1 VAVKQG
7 RRFELPADR
16 NSPRAARQAAVE
28 AARACGVDEHAVALC
43 VTEAV
48 TNAVMHAYR
57 GAASPG
63 DVVLELLTPDGGGL
77 EIRVSDHGHGLAPRA
92 DSPGA
97 GLGMPLIAAMAD
109 RIEID
114 TSANGTRVSM
124 RFARR
129 AP

>member
-1 VAVKQG
+1 VSE
-7 RRFELPADR
+7 RRQLDLRADR
-16 NSPRAARQAAVE
+16 TSPRAARQAAVA

-48 TNAVMHAYR
+48 TNAVVHAYR
-57 GAASPG
+57 GAPSAGGVVVELVSHDG
-63 DVVLELLTPDGGGL
+63 DGL
-77 EIRVSDHGHGLAPRA
+77 EICVSDHGRGLAPRA

-114 TSANGTRVSM
+114 TGAQGTRVSM
-124 RFARR
+124 RFKRR
-129 AP
+129 TR

>member
-1 VAVKQG
+1 M
-7 RRFELPADR
+7 RRVDLPADR
-16 NSPRAARQAAVE
+16 NSPRAARQAAVA

-57 GAASPG
+57 GAAAPG
-63 DVVLELLTPDGGGL
+63 DVVVELLTPDDGGL
-77 EIRVSDHGHGLAPRA
+77 EICVSDHGHGLAPRA

-109 RIEID
+109 RVEID
-114 TSANGTRVSM
+114 TGAHGTRVSM
-124 RFARR
+124 RFTRH